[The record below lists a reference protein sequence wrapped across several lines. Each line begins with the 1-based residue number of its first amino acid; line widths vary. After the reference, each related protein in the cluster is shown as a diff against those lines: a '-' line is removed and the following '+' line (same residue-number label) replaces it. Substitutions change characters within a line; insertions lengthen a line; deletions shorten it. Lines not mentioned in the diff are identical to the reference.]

1 MSNGG
6 LPSRSP
12 RAGRSNGFIPTS
24 IRAIFKGAASSLA
37 STVRSAGTSVATS
50 ISSTTDDRQREQ
62 VQWAGF
68 DTLELGP
75 GRSQQV
81 LLLTYVNGF
90 QVWNVE
96 DANDVWELVSKRDG
110 PVSLLRVQP
119 QPISDACNTALDAAR
134 PLLLVVT
141 SDTSICRSNG
151 IPSRPANGYNGVVGT
166 PPSYGENHFV
176 PTLVKFYSFR
186 NHTYVHTLKFRSAI
200 HSVRCS
206 IRIVAVATA
215 AQIYCFDAATLENTF
230 SVITYPSPPPGPN
243 GLSLGFGP
251 MAVGSRWLAYAPNQ
265 PLLSNTG
272 RVSPQHLSPS
282 PGVSP
287 STSPANGSLV
297 AYYAK
302 ESGKQ
307 FAAGIV
313 TLGDMGY
320 KAFSKYCT
328 DGLGSPEPGS
338 PLQRSNCNVHAEHA
352 GTVHVRDFVSRVL
365 VAQFRAHDSPLSAL
379 CFDQTGTLL
388 VTASIHGHNI
398 NVFRIMPGQNTTGS
412 SYDATA
418 SHAHLYKLSRGVTN
432 AVIQDIAFSEDGHWI
447 VVSSSRGT
455 NHLFC
460 ISPYGGMA
468 GPLAHSVDMAFGS
481 AAPMRVLPW
490 WCSLGPLKST
500 QQASSP
506 PPPTVSSTVVSRIKN
521 GNAGWRS
528 TVSGA
533 AAAASGRSSSPL
545 GAVAVLFHDGRGHKL
560 YAEANQASLKEQ
572 LWALSPSGH
581 LIRYAIHLS
590 AVAEGLPDGITPAES
605 PKDAVD
611 VRVVVE
617 PLEKWDV
624 SRKPNQFEREEKI
637 TDTNPRDFTHDIAGS
652 SGGTSIFGNG
662 KEEPIPDEMHRLFLS
677 KAEVQM
683 HHFRPPLWAKSQISF
698 HVFGGG
704 LGNDNAGGEME
715 IEKVPTRMVEV
726 RKKDLVPVYDRLK
739 TYQFGD
745 DVRDRNDPWGGNL
758 NSTSSHSGMPYGF
771 VRADAGGIPIQR
783 PIQRSSS
790 GSSSCGSEGSLC
802 SGPHILQ
809 NGVHH
814 AYQESFPYH
823 QPLFEAKQRPEQSKS
838 QDTSFSGMDDV
849 VDKISATSVST
860 VGSALYVFPYSDS
873 HNGASHL
880 QARESATKEE
890 GPSVVK
896 LNSSSNDSGIISNG
910 YLISQGGYNCM
921 SPVVPRFEN
930 VRAEE
935 GACCPPSV
943 ASNVEQASPRASQS
957 AEGKFDLHD
966 FDATTEDVE
975 STDGNSKSEDYGAE
989 QVEDGWEGAM
999 FPFAE
1004 DC

>member
-12 RAGRSNGFIPTS
+12 RAGRSNSFLPTS
-24 IRAIFKGAASSLA
+24 IRAIFRGATSLA
-37 STVRSAGTSVATS
+37 STVRSAGTSVASS
-50 ISSTTDDRQREQ
+50 ISSATDDHQREQ

-68 DTLELGP
+68 DTLELGS
-75 GRSQQV
+75 GRSQRV

-90 QVWNVE
+90 QVWNVD

-110 PVSLLRVQP
+110 PVALLRVQP
-119 QPISDACNTALDAAR
+119 QPILDACDTTLDAAR

-141 SDTSICRSNG
+141 SDVTVCRSNG
-151 IPSRPANGYNGVVGT
+151 IPSRPANGYNGIGGS
-166 PPSYGENHFV
+166 PPSFGENHFV
-176 PTLVKFYSFR
+176 PNVVKFYSFR
-186 NHTYVHTLKFRSAI
+186 NHTYVNTLKFRSAI

-215 AQIYCFDAATLENTF
+215 AQIYCFDAATLKSIF

-243 GLSLGFGP
+243 GLSLGYGP

-297 AYYAK
+297 AHYAK

-313 TLGDMGY
+313 TLGDLGY

-338 PLQRSNCNVHAEHA
+338 PLQRNNCNLHAEHA

-379 CFDQTGTLL
+379 CFDHTGTLL

-398 NVFRIMPGQNTTGS
+398 NVFRIMPGLNTTGS

-432 AVIQDIAFSEDGHWI
+432 AIIQDIAFSEDGHWI

-460 ISPYGGMA
+460 ISPFGGMA
-468 GPLAHSVDMAFGS
+468 GPLAHSADMAFG
-481 AAPMRVLPW
+481 PMRVLPW
-490 WCSLGPLKST
+490 WCSLGPVKST
-500 QQASSP
+500 QQALSP
-506 PPPTVSSTVVSRIKN
+506 PPSTVSSSVVSRIKN
-521 GNAGWRS
+521 GNAGWRG

-533 AAAASGRSSSPL
+533 AAAASGRSSTSA
-545 GAVAVLFHDGRGHKL
+545 GAVAVLFHDGRGHKVD
-560 YAEANQASLKEQ
+560 AEANQTSLKEQ
-572 LWALSPSGH
+572 LWVFSPSGH

-590 AVAEGLPDGITPAES
+590 AVTEGFADAITPAETA
-605 PKDAVD
+605 KDSVD
-611 VRVVVE
+611 LRVVVE
-617 PLEKWDV
+617 PLEKWDI
-624 SRKPNQFEREEKI
+624 SRKPNQFEREERL
-637 TDTNPRDFTHDIAGS
+637 TDPNPRDFMHDTPGS
-652 SGGTSIFGNG
+652 SGGASMPLCCENG
-662 KEEPIPDEMHRLFLS
+662 KEEPISDEMHRLFLS
-677 KAEVQM
+677 QAEVQM
-683 HHFRPPLWAKSQISF
+683 HHFRPPLWAKPQISF
-698 HVFGGG
+698 HIFGG
-704 LGNDNAGGEME
+704 LGHNNAGGETE
-715 IEKVPTRMVEV
+715 IEKVPTRVVEV

-745 DVRDRNDPWGGNL
+745 DARERNDPWEGAL
-758 NSTSSHSGMPYGF
+758 NSSSSHYGMNYGF

-783 PIQRSSS
+783 SSS
-790 GSSSCGSEGSLC
+790 GSSCGSEGSLC
-802 SGPHILQ
+802 SGPHALQ

-814 AYQESFPYH
+814 AYTESFPYH
-823 QPLFEAKQRPEQSKS
+823 QPLFESKQRFEQSKA
-838 QDTSFSGMDDV
+838 QDTSFSGVGPMREEV
-849 VDKISATSVST
+849 SATSVST
-860 VGSALYVFPYSDS
+860 VGSPLYVYPYSVS
-873 HNGASHL
+873 HNGATNL
-880 QARESATKEE
+880 RLKESSNKEE
-890 GPSVVK
+890 GPLVK
-896 LNSSSNDSGIISNG
+896 LASNSSDTGSISNG
-910 YLISQGGYNCM
+910 YLVSHGGYNHM
-921 SPVVPRFEN
+921 SSVAPRPDSLQ
-930 VRAEE
+930 AEE
-935 GACCPPSV
+935 GSCCHLAV
-943 ASNVEQASPRASQS
+943 VSNVGQTSPRASLNV
-957 AEGKFDLHD
+957 EGKFDLQD
-966 FDATTEDVE
+966 FDAATEDVE
-975 STDGNSKSEDYGAE
+975 STDGNSKSEDFGGE
-989 QVEDGWEGAM
+989 QAEDGWEGAM